1 MTDKPIIVVRT
12 DVMSGN
18 IPMSEEIE
26 ELSRVGAEVIEGNC
40 LTEDDIIKVA
50 GEARV
55 LLVVFS
61 RITRRVMEALP
72 RCQAIVRYGIGY
84 DTVDVAAATDNGILV
99 VNVPDFCFEEVSNH
113 AIALLLAC
121 AKKFIF
127 MDRGVKAGRWEE
139 CKAAQAPMGSI
150 WGQTLG
156 VIGCGNIGRRVA
168 RKARCFDLR
177 VIGADP
183 FVDKSLTEECGITLV
198 SLEELLRESD
208 YVSVNTFLNADTRHL
223 LGEKEF
229 RQMKSSAYII
239 NTARGSV
246 IDEPALI
253 KALQEEQIAGAGL
266 DVFEQEPVDPDN
278 PLLKM
283 DNVIALPHSA
293 SFSDASFSR
302 LARSVGQEA
311 ARVVGGRWPRNVVNS
326 GVKPKIDLV
335 RD

>member
-1 MTDKPIIVVRT
+1 MTDNTILVVRT

-26 ELSRVGAEVIEGNC
+26 ELSRVGAKVIEGNC

-50 GEARV
+50 GDARV

-72 RCQAIVRYGIGY
+72 RCQAVVRYGIGY

-127 MDRGVKAGRWEE
+127 MDRGVKAGRWEA
-139 CKAAQAPMGSI
+139 CKVAQSPMGSI
-150 WGQTLG
+150 WGETLG

-168 RKARCFDLR
+168 RKAQCFDLR

-183 FVDKSLTEECGITLV
+183 FVDRSLTEECGITMV
-198 SLEELLRESD
+198 SLEELLKESD

-229 RQMKSSAYII
+229 SQMKSSAYII
-239 NTARGSV
+239 NTARGPV

-253 KALQEEQIAGAGL
+253 KALQEKQIAGAGL

-293 SFSDASFSR
+293 SFSDASFRR

-311 ARVVGGRWPRNVVNS
+311 ARVVSGKWPRNVVNS
-326 GVKPKIDLV
+326 GVKPKVDLV
-335 RD
+335 RE